1 MNNEKS
7 ILRKK
12 AKEIRSSINTEVIS
26 TAIINKIAKW
36 EIYQNS
42 HTIMLFYPIGNEI
55 NLLKLINDTTKKFV
69 FPVVDGN
76 NMFPVYY
83 KKENGFKI
91 GAFNIK
97 EPIGDI
103 ADIKDIELIFVPALA
118 IDNRG
123 YRLGYGK
130 GYYDRFLNN
139 IKNAVTI
146 VPISEHLIF
155 YNIPTE
161 KHDQKSDYIITENT
175 IIPTTYFK

>member
-36 EIYQNS
+36 DIYQNS

-55 NLLKLINDTTKKFV
+55 NLLKLIDDTTKKFV
-69 FPVVDGN
+69 FPVVDDN
-76 NMFPVYY
+76 NMFPAYY
-83 KKENGFKI
+83 KRENGFKI

-103 ADIKDIELIFVPALA
+103 ADINDIELIFVPALA

-155 YNIPTE
+155 KHVPQE
-161 KHDQKSDYIITENT
+161 KHDIKSTYIITESR
-175 IIPTTYFK
+175 IIKTN